1 MKLSSNKKTN
11 LYQIQNRKGE
21 KIMCQFKSGIIF
33 KNKVVLT
40 PEGNESHTDLLESLG
55 IEDSTVNMAKMFVRV
70 ELIPKDD
77 NKMSDIKNWRYIV
90 DQDFTPDWYEKDPE
104 RYKQDFR
111 NAVEE
116 YMNEWR
122 KQLKF
127 ICGHYWTSVQDGNRT
142 YYFMN
147 GILKKS
153 EFGKT
158 NNYAESYVRNDLIN
172 SELAAKLKKEFG
184 DKLVPISLDL
194 TSMDGFKDYGTVEGD
209 ILAIPNIQLLM
220 KLGESIP
227 LIEDSYWIANPNQTP
242 KRYNVRFVQSIE
254 SDGSIDYT
262 LCRCED
268 GVRPFFIL
276 KSDIFVSCESVA
288 SSREIDVV

>member
-1 MKLSSNKKTN
+1 
-11 LYQIQNRKGE
+11 
-21 KIMCQFKSGIIF
+21 MCNFKSGIIL

-40 PEGNESHTDLLESLG
+40 PEGNESHSDLLESLG
-55 IEDSTVNMAKMFVRV
+55 IEDTHINASKTFVRA

-77 NKMSDIKNWRYIV
+77 DKMTNVKEWRYKV
-90 DQDFTPDWYEKDPE
+90 DQDIVPDWYEKDPDRHE
-104 RYKQDFR
+104 QDFR

-116 YMNEWR
+116 YMNAWR
-122 KQLKF
+122 KQFKF
-127 ICGHYWTSVQDGNRT
+127 ICGDYWTSIQDGDHT

-158 NNYAESYVRNDLIN
+158 NNYAESYVRDYLAN
-172 SELAAKLKKEFG
+172 SELVSELKKEFG

-194 TSMDGFKDYGTVEGD
+194 TSMDGFKDYGSVEGD

-220 KLGESIP
+220 KFGENIP
-227 LIEDSYWIANPNQTP
+227 LIDDWYWLANPNQTP
-242 KRYNVRFVQSIE
+242 KRNDSHCVRCVG
-254 SDGSIDYT
+254 SDGYVGVDGCVYSG
-262 LCRCED
+262 

-276 KSDIFVSCESVA
+276 QS
-288 SSREIDVV
+288 